1 MHVITIDKI
10 EVMNMEES
18 KEEYIGGLGKKREG
32 EMLCTCV
39 CVCTHRRMRAVCT
52 CMEGFYL
59 QTLRRVFSETG
70 IIVYNM
76 TCSLNFSSYE
86 RNTQFVHIQIQVLIA
101 V

>member
-39 CVCTHRRMRAVCT
+39 CARTGACVLYVLVWRDST
-52 CMEGFYL
+52 CKL
-59 QTLRRVFSETG
+59 
-70 IIVYNM
+70 
-76 TCSLNFSSYE
+76 
-86 RNTQFVHIQIQVLIA
+86 
-101 V
+101 

>member
-1 MHVITIDKI
+1 MHVITIDEI
-10 EVMNMEES
+10 EFMNMEES
-18 KEEYIGGLGKKREG
+18 KEGYIGGLGKKREG
-32 EMLCTCV
+32 EMLLHM

-70 IIVYNM
+70 IIVHNM
-76 TCSLNFSSYE
+76 MCSLNFSSYE
-86 RNTQFVHIQIQVLIA
+86 RNTQFLDVQIQVLIT